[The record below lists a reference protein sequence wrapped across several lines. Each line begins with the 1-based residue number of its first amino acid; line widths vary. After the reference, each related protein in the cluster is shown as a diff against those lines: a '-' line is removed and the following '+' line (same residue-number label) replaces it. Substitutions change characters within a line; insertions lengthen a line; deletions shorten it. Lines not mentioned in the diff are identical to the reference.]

1 MKIRLTAL
9 VGACMLALAAPALAA
24 KAPACESLGAKAA
37 AEHLNTHLYAYTCE
51 WNGEKESISCIDEG
65 CAEYGHLHCYGRQVS
80 LRVTPERSTGSVIRY
95 PDRRSDK
102 IGPETQFQL
111 IDVVLWRGK
120 YYAGIRVL
128 DGYEPLGVGYVS
140 TDYIGC
146 DCETYDAFEEVPEYD
161 SRFNPFIQQ

>member
-1 MKIRLTAL
+1 MKTHLTAL
-9 VGACMLALAAPALAA
+9 LCACLLMFSATALAA
-24 KAPACESLGAKAA
+24 KSPACESLGAQKA
-37 AEHLNTHLYAYTCE
+37 AEHLSTHLYAYTCE
-51 WNGEKESISCIDEG
+51 WDGKTGSVSCVDED

-80 LRVTPERSTGSVIRY
+80 LRVTPDRSAGSVIRY

>member
-9 VGACMLALAAPALAA
+9 VSACMLALSAPALAA
-24 KAPACESLGAKAA
+24 KAPACEALGAKAA

-51 WNGEKESISCIDEG
+51 WTGEGAADCTDEG
-65 CAEYGHLHCYGRQVS
+65 CAEYGHLHCYGTQVS
-80 LRVTPERSTGSVIRY
+80 LRVTPERSKGSVIDY

-102 IGPETQFQL
+102 VGPETQFQL
-111 IDVVLWRGK
+111 IDVVFWRGK

-161 SRFNPFIQQ
+161 SRFNPFTQQ